1 MTEELK
7 PCPFCGGEADI
18 MARCGYKN
26 RWFVFAKCKICDAQ
40 SKVKNVPGDPDDDG
54 FWERDAVF
62 SVADSW
68 NRRAKDG

>member
-1 MTEELK
+1 MT
-7 PCPFCGGEADI
+7 
-18 MARCGYKN
+18 
-26 RWFVFAKCKICDAQ
+26 RWF
-40 SKVKNVPGDPDDDG
+40 NVPGDPDDDG